1 MKLSIPESKL
11 NSEGRGGVGEE
22 GEGKK
27 KTERTGEKRG
37 ENWMGKCLGETGLN
51 SERNIWIR
59 NQIQAR
65 MERQSKLQPIS

>member
-1 MKLSIPESKL
+1 M
-11 NSEGRGGVGEE
+11 
-22 GEGKK
+22 KK
-27 KTERTGEKRG
+27 KNKKRSGRGEKRG